1 VLGIQFI
8 LGRGSEVFV
17 VIVVSRNMWHIDA
30 RRFLT
35 SLKVFGTV
43 NRIQAIRVFAARVTP
58 VFANKNYLLNN

>member
-8 LGRGSEVFV
+8 LGPGSEVFV

-43 NRIQAIRVFAARVTP
+43 NVWLTDDRI
-58 VFANKNYLLNN
+58 